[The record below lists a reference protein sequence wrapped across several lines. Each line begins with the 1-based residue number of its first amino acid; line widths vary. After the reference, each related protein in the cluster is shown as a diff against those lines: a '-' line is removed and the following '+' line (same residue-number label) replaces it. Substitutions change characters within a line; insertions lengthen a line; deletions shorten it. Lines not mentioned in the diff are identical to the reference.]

1 MTISSTPT
9 SVSSCSS
16 RTTSCIWTQK
26 SGPVDELSAQRIRC
40 GAGQPQATT
49 GPDFG
54 LRDAVSDKGDR
65 FCTSYDGTGWF
76 AAGGITGTDVTGA
89 VANGLHMG
97 TVIDNY
103 LSRQS
108 LLSAVFQRDRS
119 M

>member
-1 MTISSTPT
+1 M
-9 SVSSCSS
+9 
-16 RTTSCIWTQK
+16 
-26 SGPVDELSAQRIRC
+26 
-40 GAGQPQATT
+40 
-49 GPDFG
+49 PDFG

-103 LSRQS
+103 LRQPAVSIIRRIPERPLYVKAWS
-108 LLSAVFQRDRS
+108 LLIRTSPQ
-119 M
+119 